1 MLIVPLPAAV
11 AQVSQEEEKEEEKE
25 EGRTAA
31 AESKQVGGLS
41 AGGEVLGNLE
51 RGFRLVGLLLLFSF

>member
-11 AQVSQEEEKEEEKE
+11 AQVSQEEEEE

-31 AESKQVGGLS
+31 VESKQVGGLS
-41 AGGEVLGNLE
+41 AGGEVLRNLE

>member
-11 AQVSQEEEKEEEKE
+11 AQVSQEEEKEE
-25 EGRTAA
+25 GRTAA
-31 AESKQVGGLS
+31 VESKQVGDLS
-41 AGGEVLGNLE
+41 AGGEVLRNLE

>member
-11 AQVSQEEEKEEEKE
+11 AQVSQEEEEEEKE

-31 AESKQVGGLS
+31 VESK
-41 AGGEVLGNLE
+41 
-51 RGFRLVGLLLLFSF
+51 

>member
-11 AQVSQEEEKEEEKE
+11 AQVSQEEEEEEEKE

-31 AESKQVGGLS
+31 VESK
-41 AGGEVLGNLE
+41 
-51 RGFRLVGLLLLFSF
+51 

>member
-11 AQVSQEEEKEEEKE
+11 AQVSQEEEEEEKE

-31 AESKQVGGLS
+31 VESKQVGGLS
-41 AGGEVLGNLE
+41 AGGEVLRNLE